1 MDKKITSIFI
11 KSVLNRFMRIENL
24 YLKFILTVIAGA
36 LIVIATEL
44 SDKNLYVS
52 ADIFHGSIGI
62 DGTVKVSGEVD
73 TYEQNTIIGRKLNH
87 YNP

>member
-1 MDKKITSIFI
+1 
-11 KSVLNRFMRIENL
+11 MRIENL

-73 TYEQNTIIGRKLNH
+73 TYEQNTIIGRKFNH
-87 YNP
+87 

>member
-1 MDKKITSIFI
+1 MTKKITSIFI

-44 SDKNLYVS
+44 FDKNPQIKERS
-52 ADIFHGSIGI
+52 AKASHKLTCSSSLLLGG
-62 DGTVKVSGEVD
+62 VP
-73 TYEQNTIIGRKLNH
+73 NRRGRPKSPPRAFLA
-87 YNP
+87 